1 MPIFELQISTAKLC
15 VPFLPCCNSKNA
27 ETKRIYSEIKTLLW
41 MFSQRN
47 LLIFTIVIAVFIKTY
62 VQFRLLVTETSN
74 CFWSFYWF
82 FILRDSLEIKALC
95 PLVIFTSHF
104 MPFLSN
110 DIANISEHNRYSFID
125 FAFNYCACALSM
137 AKTQLKLKK
146 KRKKTRTFERVI
158 ERRKMCIMTPDYD

>member
-1 MPIFELQISTAKLC
+1 MPIFELQISATKLY
-15 VPFLPCCNSKNA
+15 VFLLPCCNSKSV

-41 MFSQRN
+41 MFLQRN
-47 LLIFTIVIAVFIKTY
+47 LLIFTILIAVFIKTLY
-62 VQFRLLVTETSN
+62 VQFRVLVTETSN

-82 FILRDSLEIKALC
+82 FILRDSLEMNSSC

-125 FAFNYCACALSM
+125 FACNYCACALSM
-137 AKTQLKLKK
+137 AKNQSKLKK
-146 KRKKTRTFERVI
+146 KEKKE
-158 ERRKMCIMTPDYD
+158 KKKLGPLQG